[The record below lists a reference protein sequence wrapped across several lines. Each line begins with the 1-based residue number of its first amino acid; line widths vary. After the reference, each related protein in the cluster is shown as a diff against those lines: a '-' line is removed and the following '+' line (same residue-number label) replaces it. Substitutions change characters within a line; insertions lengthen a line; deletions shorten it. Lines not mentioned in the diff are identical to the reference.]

1 MMKVMPMT
9 ADHGTPLVR
18 LAPPNAIMG
27 DTEFNRNDINI
38 SPPLSSFFFSLPTSY
53 LLPPPPPPPPT
64 THINSGI
71 IGSGLCVFSRHPII
85 SVNAQKFTAGGALRE
100 IKDGEMFAGK
110 GILTCRIMT
119 PSGPLLFATT
129 HVSLNLRDRGS
140 MATRGMHARLSK
152 RDRSG
157 FGLT

>member
-1 MMKVMPMT
+1 MT

-38 SPPLSSFFFSLPTSY
+38 SPPLSSFFFSLPT
-53 LLPPPPPPPPT
+53 PPT
-64 THINSGI
+64 HIHSGI

-129 HVSLNLRDRGS
+129 HVSLKLRDRGS